1 MGSEILIVFV
11 PVPFMIWLWNI
22 KQILFNQARE
32 LSIFA
37 LLLGLS
43 LSLFVVLPFQ
53 SGEKLVKD
61 LTLIGVLYIPFYL
74 VLLFA
79 LTKFLTFKKRR
90 VRMKSD

>member
-37 LLLGLS
+37 LLFGLS

-53 SGEKLVKD
+53 TSEKLVKD